1 MVSLPFMSDFFDIV
15 VCSHVLE
22 HVKDDKK
29 AILEI
34 KRVLKKNGL
43 AVIGV
48 PSVGNK
54 HNFMHYREYS
64 ISKFKTLI
72 DDWNILFFRPYGS
85 RLFQLIIKVKN
96 YLTCSL
102 IKEANNCEP
111 ELFRKKCS
119 NDRRLSLIKKIYY
132 ILVVPFLLILQRIDD
147 ILPFFKGEPIE
158 IWTVLEK

>member
-1 MVSLPFMSDFFDIV
+1 
-15 VCSHVLE
+15 
-22 HVKDDKK
+22 
-29 AILEI
+29 
-34 KRVLKKNGL
+34 
-43 AVIGV
+43 
-48 PSVGNK
+48 
-54 HNFMHYREYS
+54 
-64 ISKFKTLI
+64 
-72 DDWNILFFRPYGS
+72 
-85 RLFQLIIKVKN
+85 LFQLIIKVKN